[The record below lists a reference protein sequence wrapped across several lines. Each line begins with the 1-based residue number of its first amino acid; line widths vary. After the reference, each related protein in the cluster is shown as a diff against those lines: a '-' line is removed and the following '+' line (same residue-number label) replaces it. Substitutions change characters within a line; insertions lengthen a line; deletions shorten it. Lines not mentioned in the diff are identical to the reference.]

1 MKFKILIGK
10 NFKNFIVI
18 YDLKTPKDF
27 EIYEVIKKVL
37 TRSEYFPFMTGFNKT
52 ITYSYLFNEYIFP
65 VQFWPDVKRQIDKFD
80 SEISVLENEELMYQN
95 DVNREDFDNWLLS
108 CKFPEEITIDSENY
122 LYQRDSVFLAIQNKI
137 GRIEVA
143 TAGGKTFITYLYCRY
158 LFDNFIHE
166 TKKFLVVVPSKVLAN
181 QLKNDFLGYDKYFER
196 HLCVETIFAGSKKI
210 LEADIICG
218 TFQSLGN
225 YEQEYFD
232 DFGVF
237 ICDETHRA
245 KAYTIRN
252 EIFAKLL
259 NCEYY
264 FAMTGTMAKYNTLD
278 YLHIVSMFG
287 DELVKRTA
295 AENIRDGVSTPI
307 KINAIQI
314 NYLTKNNYSQ
324 DLIESGIIGIDKF
337 RAEKEFFHLY
347 DKRTKLISKLLNAF
361 SGNSL
366 ILVDTVEYCGILY
379 DFLSKECSDSGW
391 KFFIIT
397 GEVKNREEIIEN
409 MRHAKDHYCIIA
421 TYGTM
426 STGVSIKNIE
436 YLYFP
441 DGGKSEIRIRQS
453 LGRGMRLFP
462 NKEFCIVFDF
472 QDQIPKCSFRS
483 HSRERMRIYHEQGFP
498 VKITKV
504 EI

>member
-1 MKFKILIGK
+1 MKFKVIEGK
-10 NFKNFIVI
+10 NFKNFIYILDV
-18 YDLKTPKDF
+18 KTSQDF
-27 EIYEVIKKVL
+27 EIYEIIKKVL
-37 TRSEYFPFMTGFNKT
+37 SRSEYFPFMTGFNKT
-52 ITYSYLFNEYIFP
+52 ISYTYLFNEYIFP
-65 VQFWPDVKRQIDKFD
+65 VQFWPDVKKQVSLFN
-80 SEISVLENEELMYQN
+80 SEICILENEELMYQN
-95 DVNREDFDNWLLS
+95 DMDREDFDNWLNK
-108 CKFPEEITIDSENY
+108 CKFPDEITTDSENY
-122 LYQRDSVFLAIQNKI
+122 LYQRDSVFLAVQNKI

-143 TAGGKTFITYLYCRY
+143 TSGGKTFITYLYCRY
-158 LFDNFIHE
+158 LFEHFIHE
-166 TKKFLVVVPSKVLAN
+166 TKKFLIVVPSKVLAN
-181 QLKNDFLGYDKYFER
+181 QLKSDFLGYDKFFER
-196 HLCVETIFAGSKKI
+196 HLIVETIFAGSKKI
-210 LEADIICG
+210 MEADIICG

-232 DFGVF
+232 EFGVF

-264 FAMTGTMAKYNTLD
+264 FAMTGTMPKYKTLD

-314 NYLTKNNYSQ
+314 KYLTEDDYSEN
-324 DLIESGIIGIDKF
+324 LIESGIVGIEKF
-337 RAEKEFFHLY
+337 RAEKEFFHSY
-347 DKRTKLISKLLNAF
+347 DKRTKLIAKLLNAF
-361 SGNSL
+361 TGNSL
-366 ILVDTVEYCGILY
+366 ILVDTVEYCSILF
-379 DFLSKECSDSGW
+379 DFLNIECKDSGW
-391 KFFIIT
+391 EFYIIH
-397 GEVKNREEIIEN
+397 GEVKNREEIIDG
-409 MRHAKDHYCIIA
+409 MRQTKDHYCIIA

-436 YLYFP
+436 YIYFP

-462 NKEFCIVFDF
+462 NKEYCVIFDF
-472 QDQIPKCSFRS
+472 QDQIQRCAFRN